1 MPGANVHL
9 WWHHMPYD
17 LDIYIYFQPADCCIG
32 SSRFV
37 TVPVPESVS
46 VNFCIPML
54 VVVEEEDGWVLGL
67 AEVIILKRH
76 APSILLGFLVMF

>member
-1 MPGANVHL
+1 M
-9 WWHHMPYD
+9 
-17 LDIYIYFQPADCCIG
+17 
-32 SSRFV
+32 SSPRLV
-37 TVPVPESVS
+37 IVPEQESGSVS
-46 VNFCIPML
+46 FSILTP